1 MGDLASRLDTSRT
14 AVIVIDVQNDFCSP
28 GGYMHQESHPLDMVQ
43 EMLPNLKAFL
53 AGAKEAGV
61 PRIFFQANYATD
73 YNWYLSPV
81 WLERARRSNPKG
93 GHIDY
98 AVCEEGAW
106 GFEIVDGFQPSG
118 MKDEIVI
125 KKHRYSGF
133 VGTELDLVLRSRGI
147 KTVVMTGVAT
157 NVCVE
162 STARDAFMRDYHVVL
177 LSDCSATY
185 SDAEQEATLANIRQ
199 YFGEVTTSADV
210 LGVWHKEAV
219 ASAR

>member
-1 MGDLASRLDTSRT
+1 MGDLADRLDPSKT
-14 AVIVIDVQNDFCSP
+14 AVIIIDVQNDFCSP
-28 GGYMHQESHPLDMVQ
+28 GGYMHRENQPLDMVQ
-43 EMLPNLKAFL
+43 QMLPNLKTL
-53 AGAKEAGV
+53 LSGAKDAGV

-93 GHIDY
+93 GHVDY

-106 GFEIVDGFQPSG
+106 GFEIVDGLQPTG
-118 MKDEIVI
+118 AADEIVM

-147 KTVVMTGVAT
+147 ETVVMTGVAT

-162 STARDAFMRDYHVVL
+162 STSRDAFMRDYHVVL

-185 SDAEQEATLANIRQ
+185 SEMEQQATLANIRQ
-199 YFGEVTTSADV
+199 YFGEVVESTDV
-210 LGVWHKEAV
+210 LAIWQKEAL
-219 ASAR
+219 SAAR